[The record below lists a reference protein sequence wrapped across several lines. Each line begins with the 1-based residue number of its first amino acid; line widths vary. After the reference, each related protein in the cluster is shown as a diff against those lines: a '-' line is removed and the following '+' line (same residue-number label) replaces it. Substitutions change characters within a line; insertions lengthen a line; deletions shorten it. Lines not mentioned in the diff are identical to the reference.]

1 MSLDP
6 ENLAKADPV
15 AKVVLAKRASRFLNS
30 SDRPEGELV
39 TVENIARALA
49 QDICLQ
55 VREVLA
61 FELRFCTQLPYDL
74 AARIATD
81 VESVSGPF
89 VEVTPA
95 FTDDQW
101 GELVPDIEGQAL
113 TRLAKRSDL
122 GEYTAF
128 AIASTGPKEA
138 AAVLMK
144 NVDIRISERVA
155 DKTVDRFEAERDI
168 IDALGR
174 RDDLPLSVVDRIV
187 TMVSGECRKIL
198 MLKYA
203 LSDDDASFVM
213 NNTQNE
219 VLWKKIAQAG
229 AAQVHGY
236 VIDLKREN
244 RLDEGLVLE
253 MAERGSFQF
262 LGSALALQAGVT
274 LAEVK
279 SVLQSEDLRRLLIL
293 VRKAKFSKEA
303 AQRIYRVLKR
313 NELTFGRT
321 EGLARV
327 H

>member
-30 SDRPEGELV
+30 SDRPEDELA

-55 VREVLA
+55 VRETLS
-61 FELRFCTQLPYDL
+61 FELRFCPRLPYDL

-89 VEVTPA
+89 VEVTTA

-101 GELVPDIEGQAL
+101 AGLIPHLEEHAVL
-113 TRLAKRSDL
+113 RLAKRSDL
-122 GEYTAF
+122 GDHSAF
-128 AIASTGPKEA
+128 AIVASGPKA
-138 AAVLMK
+138 GAKVVMK
-144 NVDIRISERVA
+144 NLEIRLTEKVA
-155 DKTVDRFEAERDI
+155 DKTVDRFYDEDEI

-174 RDDLPLSVVDRIV
+174 RSDLSLKVVERIV
-187 TMVSGECRKIL
+187 DMVSEECRRIL
-198 MLKYA
+198 VDTYDISA
-203 LSDDDASFVM
+203 ADAAEIMASA
-213 NNTQNE
+213 QNE
-219 VLWKKIAQAG
+219 ALWKKIAEAG
-229 AAQVHGY
+229 SAQVHGY
-236 VIDLKREN
+236 VIDLKREK
-244 RLDEGLVLE
+244 RLSEDMVLE

-274 LAEVK
+274 LAEVRG
-279 SVLQSEDLRRLLIL
+279 VLESKDLRRLIIL

-303 AQRIYRVLKR
+303 AQRIYRVLKK
-313 NELTFGRT
+313 NDLTFARSHNPGR
-321 EGLARV
+321 V
-327 H
+327 N